1 MAEQTTAYES
11 VLFPGQGSQER
22 GMGRD
27 LAESDKQ
34 VMDLWRLAEKKS
46 GARLREIFWDGDE
59 QAMTQTRYQQPAL
72 FVTGMGLWK
81 HLSPLL
87 SPAFMAGHSVGEF
100 TALAAAG
107 ALGMQDALDLVCLRG
122 RFMFEAGEQRSG
134 CMAAV
139 LKLDEDTV
147 QSIVSQACEQTEDE
161 LCVANYNSPQQ
172 TVISGARPAL
182 ERALEMVRERKGRG
196 KELPVSGA
204 FHSRLM
210 DEPARELAKVMKKMS
225 WHRPGIPVH
234 LNVTARTCCDP
245 DEIARTLSLQMISP
259 VLWSQLILDQW
270 DKGVRMW
277 WELGP
282 KGVLTRL
289 MRHILGEKEEPWEAE
304 YVCTL
309 EGIEQVRERKR

>member
-1 MAEQTTAYES
+1 MTEQTTAYES

-27 LAESDKQ
+27 LAESDRQ
-34 VMDLWRLAEKKS
+34 IMDLWRLAEKKS

-72 FVTGMGLWK
+72 FVTGMGLWR

-107 ALGMQDALDLVCLRG
+107 ALGVQEALDLVCLRG
-122 RFMFEAGEQRSG
+122 RFMFEAGEHRSG

-139 LKLDEDTV
+139 LKLDKDTV
-147 QSIVSQACEQTEDE
+147 QSIVSQACEQTEDV

-182 ERALEMVRERKGRG
+182 ERALEMVRDNKGRG

-210 DEPARELAKVMKKMS
+210 DEPARELARVIEKMS
-225 WHRPGIPVH
+225 WHRPDIPVH
-234 LNVTARTCCDP
+234 LNVTAQPCSGP
-245 DEIARTLSLQMISP
+245 QEIARTLSRQMISP

-289 MRHILGEKEEPWEAE
+289 MQHILGEKEEPWEAE

-309 EGIEQVRERKR
+309 EGIEQVRERMR